1 MYPSGVGDA
10 LEAGIEQARREAQ
23 ARWPDV
29 AVTGERF
36 AGELKRRVPDLTPEL
51 LSKLC
56 TDDVYLAIACGDG
69 DSPAAAHLERECFVE
84 VDIAAK
90 KLRATDAQAGDMRS
104 VLRKLLFP
112 RGLADFTGRGDL
124 RGYIKVIVT
133 RELIRTINRE
143 RKEQPIETVIDR
155 LEVERAPELSVLR
168 ARHGADITAALRTA
182 LDGLSERDR
191 ALLRYSLVDGWTVD
205 QIGELYGV
213 HRATAARWC
222 AAARDALGDR
232 VRAEVASRLE
242 ISTEDVDSLIA
253 LVRSRIDVSLER
265 IL

>member
-1 MYPSGVGDA
+1 VGDA
-10 LEAGIEQARREAQ
+10 VEAAIEQALRAAQ
-23 ARWPDV
+23 ARWPGVVVD
-29 AVTGERF
+29 AARF
-36 AGELKRRVPDLTPEL
+36 GGELRRRVPALTPAAL
-51 LSKLC
+51 ANLC

-69 DSPAAAHLERECFVE
+69 DSQAATHLERECFVE

-90 KLRATDAQAGDMRS
+90 KLHATGAQTADMRS
-104 VLRKLLFP
+104 VLRQLLFP
-112 RGLADFTGRGDL
+112 KGLADFTGRGDL

-168 ARHGADITAALRTA
+168 ARHGADITAALRAA
-182 LDGLSERDR
+182 LAGLPERDR

-222 AAARDALGDR
+222 AAARDGLGDR
-232 VRAEVASRLE
+232 IRTEVASRLE
-242 ISTEDVDSLIA
+242 ISTDDVDSLIA

>member
-1 MYPSGVGDA
+1 MVDA
-10 LEAGIEQARREAQ
+10 LEAQIEEARRAAR

-29 AVTGERF
+29 TVEPARF
-36 AGELKRRVPDLTPEL
+36 ASELRRRNAELTTDAL
-51 LSKLC
+51 AKLC

-69 DSPAAAHLERECFVE
+69 DSRAAAHLERDCFVE

-90 KLRATDAQAGDMRS
+90 KLRATDAQATEMRG

-112 RGLADFTGRGDL
+112 TGLADFTGRGDL

-143 RKEQPIETVIDR
+143 RKEQPLETVIDR

-168 ARHGADITAALRTA
+168 ARHGADIAAAMRTA
-182 LDGLSERDR
+182 LEGLPERDR

-232 VRAEVASRLE
+232 IRSEVAARLE
-242 ISTEDVDSLIA
+242 IPATDVDSLIA

>member
-1 MYPSGVGDA
+1 MVDSVDGA
-10 LEAGIEQARREAQ
+10 IETAWRAAQ

-29 AVTGERF
+29 LVEEARF
-36 AGELKRRVPDLTPEL
+36 AGELRRRAPDLTPDVL
-51 LSKLC
+51 AKLC
-56 TDDVYLAIACGDG
+56 TDDIYLAIACGDG
-69 DSPAAAHLERECFVE
+69 NSPAAAHLERECFVE

-90 KLRATDAQAGDMRS
+90 KLRASDAQAAEMRS

-112 RGLADFTGRGDL
+112 TGLADFTGRGDL

-143 RKEQPIETVIDR
+143 RKEQPLETVIDR

-168 ARHGADITAALRTA
+168 ARHGADIAAALRTA
-182 LDGLSERDR
+182 LDGLPERDR
-191 ALLRYSLVDGWTVD
+191 ALLRYSLVDGWTVA

-232 VRAEVASRLE
+232 IRAEVASRLE
-242 ISTEDVDSLIA
+242 IPVQDVDSLIA

>member
-1 MYPSGVGDA
+1 VGDS
-10 LEAGIEQARREAQ
+10 IEQAIDEAHR
-23 ARWPDV
+23 AARVRWPDV
-29 AVTGERF
+29 VVDAARF
-36 AGELKRRVPDLTPEL
+36 ARELSRRVPDLTAEVL
-51 LSKLC
+51 AKLC

-69 DSPAAAHLERECFVE
+69 DSPAAVHLERECFVE

-90 KLRATDAQAGDMRS
+90 KLRATGAQTSEMRS

-112 RGLADFTGRGDL
+112 TGLADFTGRGDL

-182 LDGLSERDR
+182 LDGLPERDR

-232 VRAEVASRLE
+232 IRNEVASRLE
-242 ISTEDVDSLIA
+242 IPTDDVDSLIA